1 MCLRMK
7 RVRGLVVNGLVVAL
21 FAACG
26 HQAPQ
31 RPSQRM
37 GEGPKPDSAL
47 MARMNFNRELAS
59 AADEQLIRYVQEQD
73 ETYALY
79 DAGTWVLI
87 LEPGDPTTPTPQPND
102 EWTVHMRTL
111 DLKGR
116 LLLDSEGT
124 YRIGKNELPMAVDEN
139 IRELHHGAKARLIAP
154 WYAAY
159 GLKGTDHVP
168 PYENVIIEIELR

>member
-1 MCLRMK
+1 MR
-7 RVRGLVVNGLVVAL
+7 RVSGLVLSGLAMLL

-37 GEGPKPDSAL
+37 GEEPKADSAM
-47 MARMNFNRELAS
+47 MARMNFNREMAS
-59 AADEQLIRYVQEQD
+59 SADELLNRFAQEQD
-73 ETYALY
+73 ESYALY
-79 DAGTWVLI
+79 DAGTWMHI
-87 LEPGDPTTPTPQPND
+87 TDFGDPTTRMPEPFD
-102 EWTVHMRTL
+102 EWTVHMRTM
-111 DLKGR
+111 DLSGQ

-124 YRIGKNELPMAVDEN
+124 YHIGKSELPLAVDAN

-159 GLKGTDHVP
+159 GLKGTAYVP